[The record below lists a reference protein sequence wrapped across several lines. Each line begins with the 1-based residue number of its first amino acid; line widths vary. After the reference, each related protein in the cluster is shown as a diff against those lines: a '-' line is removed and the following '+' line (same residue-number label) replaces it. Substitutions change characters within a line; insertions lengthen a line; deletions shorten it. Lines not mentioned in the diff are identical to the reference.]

1 MRHYLTRAAI
11 VFAVALGFLLIL
23 ISVAFRWPASQGII
37 LTVGALFTL
46 GVAGGAVRK
55 LRWRARGS
63 HGLSSEPSAS
73 DDYSDLE
80 LGRRPRTFPPRDEAS
95 SSQIGDPPAHGGP

>member
-1 MRHYLTRAAI
+1 MRPHVTRAAI
-11 VFAVALGFLLIL
+11 VFAVALGFVLIL

-55 LRWRARGS
+55 LRW
-63 HGLSSEPSAS
+63 LSSEPSAS

-95 SSQIGDPPAHGGP
+95 APQIGDPPARGGPYP